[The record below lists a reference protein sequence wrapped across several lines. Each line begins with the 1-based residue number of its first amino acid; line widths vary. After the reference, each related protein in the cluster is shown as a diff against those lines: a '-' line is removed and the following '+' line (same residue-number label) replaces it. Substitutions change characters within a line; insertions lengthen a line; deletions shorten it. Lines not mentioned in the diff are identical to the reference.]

1 MSKGGGL
8 KKTCPACKNKIFNG
22 FKKCPMCKA
31 SQPKNVRLKKKIEKF
46 EQKKKTWVANT
57 KKNQVTSHLWDD
69 AIILVS
75 NFCCS
80 MSPVQ
85 LFWSTWGD
93 FLILTE
99 TR

>member
-1 MSKGGGL
+1 
-8 KKTCPACKNKIFNG
+8 
-22 FKKCPMCKA
+22 MCKA
-31 SQPKNVRLKKKIEKF
+31 SQPKHVRLKEKIEKF